1 MRTIAVTET
10 IIGIQEAV
18 KAANHAADELDD
30 WLSANRI
37 SRARN
42 AKFPYMEQTRYIQ
55 NIIRILPRINPAKQ
69 TPESCR
75 NLIVEYEELADKFAE
90 MKQNPATPEPVR
102 QLVHAAGIETLVII
116 QGLPGLA
123 DRELAASNPYA
134 DALADA
140 LWHTVAIVSI
150 VAGVAREMVVKR

>member
-1 MRTIAVTET
+1 MQKIAVTET

-30 WLSANRI
+30 WLADNRAGRGRRTKSPAI
-37 SRARN
+37 
-42 AKFPYMEQTRYIQ
+42 EQIPYIQ

-69 TPESCR
+69 TPESCH
-75 NLIVEYEELADKFAE
+75 NLIAEYQALADKFAE

-102 QLVHAAGIETLVII
+102 QLVQAAGINTLVII

-123 DRELAASNPYA
+123 ERELDASNPYA

-140 LWHTVAIVSI
+140 LWHTMAIVTI
-150 VAGVAREMVVKR
+150 IAGVAREMAAKG